1 MKLYY
6 WSPFISPVATV
17 FSVINSI
24 KSIKKFSKKNVDCRI
39 VNVCKEWD
47 PLQTIIEKNEIQII
61 NLNTE
66 LDINKLP
73 KGGFL
78 KSRFTYILVF
88 FFSVN
93 KLHSLIKKE
102 KPDYLLIHLI
112 TFIPLFLL
120 LIFNY
125 KTQFILRISG
135 YPKINFFRKFF
146 WKLVNKKIHK
156 VFCPTANTK
165 KILIDNKIF
174 DSNKLFILE
183 DPVLDIKKI
192 KEKLNSNNDA
202 TDQTNGNYIISIG
215 RLTKQKNFQFLI
227 EGFKEVNKSIN
238 DIYLVIIGEGEEKK
252 KLESK
257 IIDYNL
263 QNKIFLK
270 GYKENVYPYLKNSL
284 FSILTSKWEDPGFV
298 ILESMY
304 CKKIVLSS
312 NCPSGPVEIIQN
324 ENNGFLYDM
333 DNIDSFVSKFI
344 LAYNISQYDT
354 EKSKIMI
361 YNAMKSVK
369 NYTLFYHFKNIR
381 AHINL

>member
-192 KEKLNSNNDA
+192 KEKLNSNSDA
-202 TDQTNGNYIISIG
+202 TDQTNGNYVISIG

>member
-39 VNVCKEWD
+39 INVCKEWD

-88 FFSVN
+88 FFSVS

-112 TFIPLFLL
+112 TFIPLFLQ

-135 YPKINFFRKFF
+135 YPKINFFRKLF
-146 WKLVNKKIHK
+146 WKLINKKIHK

-192 KEKLNSNNDA
+192 KEKLNSNSDA
-202 TDQTNGNYIISIG
+202 TDKANGKYVISIG

-298 ILESMY
+298 ILESMF

-333 DNIDSFVSKFI
+333 NNIDSFVSKFI
-344 LAYNISQYDT
+344 LAYNISQYDP

-381 AHINL
+381 AHMNL

>member
-1 MKLYY
+1 M
-6 WSPFISPVATV
+6 
-17 FSVINSI
+17 
-24 KSIKKFSKKNVDCRI
+24 
-39 VNVCKEWD
+39 
-47 PLQTIIEKNEIQII
+47 
-61 NLNTE
+61 
-66 LDINKLP
+66 
-73 KGGFL
+73 
-78 KSRFTYILVF
+78 
-88 FFSVN
+88 
-93 KLHSLIKKE
+93 LI
-102 KPDYLLIHLI
+102 
-112 TFIPLFLL
+112 
-120 LIFNY
+120 IFNY

-135 YPKINFFRKFF
+135 YPKINFLRKFF
-146 WKLVNKKIHK
+146 WKLVNKKIYK
-156 VFCPTANTK
+156 IFCPTANTK

-183 DPVLDIKKI
+183 DPVLDIKEI
-192 KEKLNSNNDA
+192 KDKLNSNSDTTYQA
-202 TDQTNGNYIISIG
+202 NGNYVISIG

-227 EGFKEVNKSIN
+227 EGFKEVNKSIK

-252 KLESK
+252 KLEAK

-270 GYKENVYPYLKNSL
+270 GYKENVYPYLKNSV

-298 ILESMY
+298 ILESMF

-333 DNIDSFVSKFI
+333 NNIDSFVSKFI
-344 LAYNISQYDT
+344 LAYNISQYQT

>member
-24 KSIKKFSKKNVDCRI
+24 KSIKKFSKKSVDCRI

-125 KTQFILRISG
+125 KTKFILRISG

-156 VFCPTANTK
+156 IFCPTANTK

-192 KEKLNSNNDA
+192 KEKLNSNSDA
-202 TDQTNGNYIISIG
+202 TDQANGNYVISIG

-227 EGFKEVNKSIN
+227 EGFKEVNKSIK

-298 ILESMY
+298 ILESMF

-333 DNIDSFVSKFI
+333 NNIDSFVSKFI
-344 LAYNISQYDT
+344 LAYNITQYET